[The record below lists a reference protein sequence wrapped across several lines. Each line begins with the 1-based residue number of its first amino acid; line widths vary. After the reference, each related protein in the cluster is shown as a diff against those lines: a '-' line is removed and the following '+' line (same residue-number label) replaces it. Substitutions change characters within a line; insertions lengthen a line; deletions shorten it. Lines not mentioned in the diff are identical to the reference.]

1 MPKPLTYYIGTRDDI
16 AIAIQLQPFV
26 DKMPDTFKL
35 QLAFSTLHT
44 LIRPGQPYPF
54 IPQLTTEVMITNGL
68 SQSGKL
74 ELVRALI
81 EQVRL

>member
-1 MPKPLTYYIGTRDDI
+1 MPKPLTYYIGSCDDQ

-26 DKMPDTFKL
+26 DKMPDSFKL

-44 LIRPGQPYPF
+44 LIRPDQPCSF

-68 SQSGKL
+68 SQSAKL
-74 ELVRALI
+74 QLVRALMD
-81 EQVRL
+81 QVSV